1 MLPIFTIEKTSFR
14 NLVSGLSLGF
24 LPPCRRTTLNYLE
37 NRKKQISDRLTQVL
51 GQVDYICTTAD
62 IWTSNKKSYMGVT
75 CHYINTDLSRRSAV
89 LTCRRIKFSHTY
101 VEIGHLLA
109 EIHKSFNLVGKKLV
123 GTVTDNA
130 ANFAKSFKI
139 YSIPENVDTQ
149 DTDSVNDDDQS
160 IISSQNIP
168 DLKTLQLSIDVD
180 SDDDDDSAINL
191 PPHLRCCSHTLN
203 LIATVDSEEAL
214 KVTDYKKIY
223 NSTFA

>member
-1 MLPIFTIEKTSFR
+1 MPPI
-14 NLVSGLSLGF
+14 L
-24 LPPCRRTTLNYLE
+24 
-37 NRKKQISDRLTQVL
+37 Q
-51 GQVDYICTTAD
+51 
-62 IWTSNKKSYMGVT
+62 
-75 CHYINTDLSRRSAV
+75 
-89 LTCRRIKFSHTY
+89 
-101 VEIGHLLA
+101 
-109 EIHKSFNLVGKKLV
+109 
-123 GTVTDNA
+123 
-130 ANFAKSFKI
+130 SFKI

-168 DLKTLQLSIDVD
+168 DFKTLQLSIDVD